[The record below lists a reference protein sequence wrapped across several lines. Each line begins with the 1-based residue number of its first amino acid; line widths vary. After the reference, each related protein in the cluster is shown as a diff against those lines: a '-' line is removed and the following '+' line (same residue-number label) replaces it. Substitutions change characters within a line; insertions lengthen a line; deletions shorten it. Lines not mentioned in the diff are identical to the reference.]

1 MKRIV
6 KETLKSGKVQYR
18 VEKNTTFFGLI
29 PCEWHTCTVTIPFG
43 FGEVSCEAVFNTLE
57 EAQKFCGVDSNP
69 VINREIIVNKGLQ

>member
-57 EAQKFCGVDSNP
+57 EAQKFCGVDPNP
-69 VINREIIVNKGLQ
+69 VVNREVVSE

>member
-1 MKRIV
+1 MKRIA

-43 FGEVSCEAVFNTLE
+43 FREVSCEAIFETLE
-57 EAQKFCGVDSNP
+57 EAQQFYGIDTNP
-69 VINREIIVNKGLQ
+69 VVNREVISE

>member
-29 PCEWHTCTVTIPFG
+29 PCKWHTCMVTIPFG
-43 FGEVSCEAVFNTLE
+43 FGEIPCEAVFNTLE
-57 EAQKFCGVDSNP
+57 EAQEFYGIDTNP
-69 VINREIIVNKGLQ
+69 VVNREVISE